1 MDLSNFITYDKK
13 ESLLLS
19 IAKSNQEIVENTHS
33 KPQETLEF
41 KMTKQKESFSFDVPL
56 ILNEK
61 WMMGVTSLEVYN
73 TVYNITEKNNKLQ
86 IILNDQQLKELKLD
100 SGLILFVED
109 LYVTYFGKPYT
120 LSEYNEFVEKANKLI
135 TNSYSKKNKLT
146 RIDFDYLTKIVKSL
160 NEIYNN
166 RLNQETINQ
175 EKVKQERS
183 LAKLNRER
191 IIKEY
196 KDHLKQVKINW
207 EEIKWEEIILEDAK
221 ATAEANATT
230 NTASHEVNQTTQE
243 NHEDDE
249 DDEDGEVNRVS
260 SQVNQTNQ
268 INQINLPPF
277 DIVENDFFEIYL
289 TPGVYELVDINNAIK
304 QKINESDYD
313 FKFDLIPD
321 TISMKSVLTTSNNIQ
336 FNSKLNTVLGFTHT
350 VYPPGTH
357 TSEKPVMITT
367 TDKVHLK
374 CDCVDGSI
382 VNGIREQILFSFN
395 LSAPPGYKIIK
406 EPTTVLYK
414 SINKTR
420 LDTIQFFLED
430 SNHDSVDFNGET
442 LTFTIQIIKI

>member
-1 MDLSNFITYDKK
+1 MDLSTFVTYDKK

-41 KMTKQKESFSFDVPL
+41 KMNKQKESFSFDVPL
-56 ILNEK
+56 LLPKK

-175 EKVKQERS
+175 EKLNQE
-183 LAKLNRER
+183 KLNRER

-207 EEIKWEEIILEDAK
+207 KEIKWEEIILEDA
-221 ATAEANATT
+221 EANATT
-230 NTASHEVNQTTQE
+230 NTASQTIQE

-249 DDEDGEVNRVS
+249 DDEDDEVN
-260 SQVNQTNQ
+260 QVNQANQ

-321 TISMKSVLTTSNNIQ
+321 TISRKSVLTTSNNIQ

-367 TDKVHLK
+367 TDKVHLE